1 MLPSEK
7 NERWAWRIG
16 IAILILLALF
26 IAIWIV
32 RFVGRNAARVLK
44 QRDIP
49 TEEGRAGFTVSWR
62 KGPL

>member
-7 NERWAWRIG
+7 SERWAWRIG
-16 IAILILLALF
+16 IAILILLVLF
-26 IAIWIV
+26 IVIWIV

-49 TEEGRAGFTVSWR
+49 IEEGRANFTVSWR
-62 KGPL
+62 KGSL